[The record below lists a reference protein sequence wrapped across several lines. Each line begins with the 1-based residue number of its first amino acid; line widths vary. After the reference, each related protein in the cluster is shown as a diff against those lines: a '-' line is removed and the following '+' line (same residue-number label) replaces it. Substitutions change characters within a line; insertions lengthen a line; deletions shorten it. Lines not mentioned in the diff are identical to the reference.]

1 MTVVE
6 VELSSEP
13 KTFGLVRDAAFEL
26 SSLPKDPY
34 EDKDFRA
41 RTIITADSEDHR
53 SVVIFMQVWDAGG
66 CEWIEFA
73 SQTVFCYELRAAL
86 DAAARMKEANE

>member
-6 VELSSEP
+6 VELSNEP
-13 KTFGLVRDAAFEL
+13 KTFGLVRDAVHEI
-26 SSLPKDPY
+26 SGTPNDPY
-34 EDKDFRA
+34 GDKECRT

-53 SVVIFMQVWDAGG
+53 SVVIFMHVWDTNA

-73 SQTVFCYELRAAL
+73 SQVVYCYELRAAL
-86 DAAARMKEANE
+86 DAAVRMKEANE